1 MLQFQKNEINVD
13 SEEESRKE
21 EEGEESKL
29 PMIRSVLK
37 RYRGI
42 FETPKGLPPKRV
54 VDHRIVIV
62 DG

>member
-1 MLQFQKNEINVD
+1 MLEFQGVEINID
-13 SEEESRKE
+13 TEDENEKE

-37 RYRGI
+37 RYIGI
-42 FETPKGLPPKRV
+42 FETPKGLPPKRA